1 MANGD
6 WQRRQFDW
14 RDLDPATS
22 GPQNLANALHKA
34 RRAEKERFAAG
45 GDVVPLRTAVFVR
58 PNGNGRAIVQSAR
71 DPSVTYEVPVSGAVE
86 GFSPGQRVLMGVQ
99 RSGETILSEPP
110 AGELGK
116 SATGAIPSTG
126 VLDVYEIT
134 SATPNQLAAGSSAV
148 AVTLEGFGFNQNPVD
163 SLTAVKYDVTTGAWV
178 VDTDITIGAVTWV
191 SDAEL
196 TTTISVASSA
206 PAGKFIYIDI
216 QRS

>member
-34 RRAEKERFAAG
+34 RRAEKERFATG

-58 PNGNGRAIVQSAR
+58 PNGEGRAIVQSAK
-71 DPSVTYEVPVSGAVE
+71 DPSVTYEVPVAGSAE

-116 SATGAIPSTG
+116 SATVPAPSNG

-134 SATPNQLAAGSSAV
+134 QATPNQLAAGSSAV
-148 AVTLEGFGFNQNPVD
+148 AVTLTGFGFSASPVD
-163 SLTAVKYDVTTGAWV
+163 TLTAVKYDATTESWV
-178 VDTDITIGAVTWV
+178 IDTDITIGAVTWV

-196 TTTISVASSA
+196 TTTISVDSGA